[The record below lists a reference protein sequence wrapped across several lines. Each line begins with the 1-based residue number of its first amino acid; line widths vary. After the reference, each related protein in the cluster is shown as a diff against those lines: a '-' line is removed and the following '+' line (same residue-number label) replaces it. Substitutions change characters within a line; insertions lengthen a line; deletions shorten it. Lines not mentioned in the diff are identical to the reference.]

1 MPHLSFTA
9 LISRI
14 RYRHGFPFIT
24 SFGLAVVTA
33 ALPRFGGATSIWTF
47 ALLALIA
54 TAFALLCGG
63 RFRTFYIA
71 VAVTLPFLFILQWFV
86 RVRSWIPDFPS
97 KPVAEYFLYFVAAP
111 ILLVWVVATMLNR
124 KERHA

>member
-1 MPHLSFTA
+1 MPHRSFTA
-9 LISRI
+9 LIRRI
-14 RYRHGFPFIT
+14 RYRHGFPFIM
-24 SFGLAVVTA
+24 SVGLAVLTSA
-33 ALPRFGGATSIWTF
+33 WFQPARATSIWTF

-97 KPVAEYFLYFVAAP
+97 KPVAEYFLYFVVAP
-111 ILLVWVVATMLNR
+111 ILVVWLVAMLLNHR
-124 KERHA
+124 ERHA